1 MNTPV
6 IVAKDIRKIFNKAV
20 ALDAISFSI
29 EKGQIFGF
37 LGPSGS
43 GKTTTINILTGQLM
57 ADNGQSSI
65 LGQDSRKLTSQELG
79 KIGLVGDTSGFYEKI
94 SLYNNL
100 LFYSKYYG
108 IDKTTVDNLL
118 KRVGLYDSRKT
129 VAEKLSTGMKQ
140 RMLLARAL
148 INKPRVLFL
157 DEPTSGLDPATSQ
170 TIHSLILELKA
181 AGTAIFLTTHDMNE
195 ATLLCDKL
203 ALLNEGRLVEQG
215 SPKDL
220 IQKYNQNKRVKLSYQ
235 DGSERILDFTELG
248 QAMASDSEKIIAIH
262 SCEPTSVWSKS
273 PNGSCLSDD
282 LYSFCHCPSCR
293 QSNFNYFGR

>member
-129 VAEKLSTGMKQ
+129 LDRYEAADASSSC
-140 RMLLARAL
+140 
-148 INKPRVLFL
+148 IN
-157 DEPTSGLDPATSQ
+157 
-170 TIHSLILELKA
+170 
-181 AGTAIFLTTHDMNE
+181 
-195 ATLLCDKL
+195 
-203 ALLNEGRLVEQG
+203 
-215 SPKDL
+215 
-220 IQKYNQNKRVKLSYQ
+220 
-235 DGSERILDFTELG
+235 
-248 QAMASDSEKIIAIH
+248 
-262 SCEPTSVWSKS
+262 
-273 PNGSCLSDD
+273 
-282 LYSFCHCPSCR
+282 
-293 QSNFNYFGR
+293 

>member
-43 GKTTTINILTGQLM
+43 GKTTTINILIGQLM

-220 IQKYNQNKRVKLSYQ
+220 IQKYNQNKQVKLSYQ

-262 SCEPTSVWSKS
+262 SCEPTLEDIFIQLTGGKLNV
-273 PNGSCLSDD
+273 
-282 LYSFCHCPSCR
+282 
-293 QSNFNYFGR
+293 

>member
-43 GKTTTINILTGQLM
+43 GKTTTINFLTGQLM

-262 SCEPTSVWSKS
+262 SCEPTLEDIFIQLTGGKLNV
-273 PNGSCLSDD
+273 
-282 LYSFCHCPSCR
+282 
-293 QSNFNYFGR
+293 

>member
-157 DEPTSGLDPATSQ
+157 DEPTSGFDPATSQ

-262 SCEPTSVWSKS
+262 SCEPTLEDIFIQLTGGKLNV
-273 PNGSCLSDD
+273 
-282 LYSFCHCPSCR
+282 
-293 QSNFNYFGR
+293 

>member
-43 GKTTTINILTGQLM
+43 GKTTTINILTGQLI

-262 SCEPTSVWSKS
+262 SCEPTLEDIFIQLTGGKLNV
-273 PNGSCLSDD
+273 
-282 LYSFCHCPSCR
+282 
-293 QSNFNYFGR
+293 